1 MKTLDAERGQA
12 GLSFIRLS
20 CRMYCICNAI
30 ENLLE
35 NGQSLSAFVEQSVR
49 ESVERRQRQQAFIER
64 GLLAAK
70 EARESGVYHS
80 PDEVIAELKGI
91 LQEARDAAA
100 CLSPSE

>member
-1 MKTLDAERGQA
+1 MKTATLPPLRVEPELR
-12 GLSFIRLS
+12 I
-20 CRMYCICNAI
+20 AI
-30 ENLLE
+30 EKLLE